1 MFRLM
6 IADDEDEERRGIR
19 FLLDKYGFEFEIAE
33 AADGAKALKALEE
46 FPADI
51 LLTDVKMPFLSGLE
65 LAAEVR
71 EQYPDMQIIFF
82 SGYDDFEYVKQALS
96 LQAVDYILK
105 PVNPLEFQKIFH
117 LVLERL
123 EQAQEQVES
132 QSLARQNRIA
142 LTRNYVLARLLN
154 QVPYEK
160 IAIEYGED
168 QLSFLKEYTR
178 LILVEF
184 EEDVFGNAI
193 PDPKLF
199 AKKLGRNLPCE
210 FDFLDL
216 TPSQGV
222 FLLKQFSCEDSR
234 LKELARCMYRMSEKE
249 FGQNC
254 YLAVGKAI
262 LRVQDIS
269 MVYREAEDSLEERFF
284 YQDIHVYPVDREAG
298 QEAIA
303 GRNDAQLLQMIDKDV
318 SCHDI
323 YSLKRDM
330 GALLE
335 LCRNNGFQSYIYT
348 RFVCAN
354 LLKVLVQGLPGG
366 GERLAGLVEQIY
378 SCVSFSD
385 LEDVLW
391 SVEQELEETYCQTE
405 DTSKRTIAMVEKY
418 IREHYDEPLSLD
430 MLAEKVYLTP
440 HYLSSMFAQEK
451 GTGINKYIKNVRM
464 ERAREL
470 LRDTNMKISDI
481 CVQVGYANLSYFCRC
496 FRNEFGVTPE
506 QYRR

>member
-19 FLLDKYGFEFEIAE
+19 FLLDKFGFEFEIAE
-33 AADGAKALKALEE
+33 AADGAEALKALEE
-46 FPADI
+46 FSADI
-51 LLTDVKMPFLSGLE
+51 LLTDVKMPFVDGLE

-71 EQYPDMQIIFF
+71 EQYPAVQIIFF

-105 PVNPLEFQKIFH
+105 PVNPSEFQKIFR

-123 EQAQEQVES
+123 ANVQEQAAS
-132 QSLARQNRIA
+132 RSLARQHRIA

-154 QVPYEK
+154 QVPYEN
-160 IAIEYGED
+160 ISLEYGEE
-168 QLSFLKEYTR
+168 QLAFLKEYTH
-178 LILVEF
+178 LLLVEF

-193 PDPKLF
+193 PEPKLF
-199 AKKLGRNLPCE
+199 AEKLGELLSCG

-222 FLLKQFSCEDSR
+222 FLLKQFSCDDEH
-234 LKELARCMYRMSEKE
+234 LKELAQCMYLICEKE
-249 FGQNC
+249 FRQHC
-254 YLAVGKAI
+254 CLAVGRAI
-262 LRVQDIS
+262 SCVQDIS
-269 MVYREAEDSLEERFF
+269 AVYCETEASLEERFF
-284 YQDIHVYPVDREAG
+284 YQDVHVYPISGETRR
-298 QEAIA
+298 EAIA
-303 GRNDAQLLQMIDKDV
+303 GGNDAQLLKIIEKDV
-318 SCHDI
+318 SCHDF

-354 LLKVLVQGLPGG
+354 LLQVLVQELPGG
-366 GERLAGLVEQIY
+366 REQLAGLVEQIY
-378 SCVSFSD
+378 SCSSFSG
-385 LEDVLW
+385 LEKVLW
-391 SVEQELEETYCQTE
+391 SVETKLEEKLCQSE
-405 DTSKRTIAMVEKY
+405 DVSGRTIAMVEKY

-440 HYLSSMFAQEK
+440 HYLSSMFVREK
-451 GTGINKYIKNVRM
+451 GTGINKYIKKVRM

-481 CVQVGYANLSYFCRC
+481 CVRVGYANLSYFCRC

-506 QYRR
+506 QYRH

>member
-6 IADDEDEERRGIR
+6 IADGEDEERRGIR
-19 FLLDKYGFEFEIAE
+19 FLLDKFGFEFEIAE
-33 AADGAKALKALEE
+33 AADGAQALKALEE

-51 LLTDVKMPFLSGLE
+51 LLTDVKMPFLNGLE
-65 LAAEVR
+65 LAARVR
-71 EQYPDMQIIFF
+71 EQYPAVQIIFF

-105 PVNPLEFQKIFH
+105 PVNPSEFQKIFR

-123 EQAQEQVES
+123 TRGQEQAES
-132 QSLARQNRIA
+132 QSLARQHRIA

-160 IAIEYGED
+160 ISLEYGED
-168 QLSFLKEYTR
+168 QLAFLKEYTR

-193 PDPKLF
+193 PEPKLY
-199 AKKLGRNLPCE
+199 AGKMGELLPCS

-222 FLLKQFSCEDSR
+222 FLLKQISCEDDY
-234 LKELARCMYRMSEKE
+234 LKELARCMYLMSEKE
-249 FGQNC
+249 FRQRC
-254 YLAVGKAI
+254 CLAVGRAVSC
-262 LRVQDIS
+262 VQEIS
-269 MVYREAEDSLEERFF
+269 AVYREAEASLEERFF
-284 YQDIHVYPVDREAG
+284 YQDIHVYPISRKTR

-303 GRNDAQLLQMIDKDV
+303 GGNDAQLLQMIEKDV
-318 SCHDI
+318 SCHDS

-330 GALLE
+330 GALLK

-354 LLKVLVQGLPGG
+354 LLKVLVQELPAGR
-366 GERLAGLVEQIY
+366 ERLAGLVEQIY
-378 SCVSFSD
+378 SCSSFSG

-391 SVEQELEETYCQTE
+391 SVEKELEEKLCRTE
-405 DTSKRTIAMVEKY
+405 DTSGRTIAMVEKY
-418 IREHYDEPLSLD
+418 IREHYNEPLSLD

-440 HYLSSMFAQEK
+440 HYLSSMFVQEK

-470 LRDTNMKISDI
+470 LRNTNMKISDI

-506 QYRR
+506 QYRC